1 MVWSVFSIE
10 VKEQLTW
17 TTHTRLFMGDLSNI
31 DLTTDWRFCD
41 VKGKRR
47 NCIFLGFIDN
57 PEFPLKEPIKTYR
70 NN

>member
-1 MVWSVFSIE
+1 
-10 VKEQLTW
+10 
-17 TTHTRLFMGDLSNI
+17 MGDLSNI